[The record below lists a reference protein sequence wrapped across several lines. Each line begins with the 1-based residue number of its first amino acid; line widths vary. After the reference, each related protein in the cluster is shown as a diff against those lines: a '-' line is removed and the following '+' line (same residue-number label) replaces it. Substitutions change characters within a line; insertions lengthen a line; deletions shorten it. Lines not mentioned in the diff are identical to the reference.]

1 MEEGFKKSIIIK
13 SLVIIGFFNVALFC
27 ISFICAPYAKISS
40 FVLSFFLNLAYVT
53 TLIIF
58 LSSNF
63 KKLKTESALV
73 FSLLLVII
81 IFAGIAISSLILAH
95 MISATV

>member
-1 MEEGFKKSIIIK
+1 MIQRKEMEEGFKKSIIIK

-58 LSSNF
+58 LGFVAPGVRTQVSDF
-63 KKLKTESALV
+63 RC
-73 FSLLLVII
+73 
-81 IFAGIAISSLILAH
+81 
-95 MISATV
+95 TVVWP